1 MSENITEN
9 SRSDSIAEDILSFS
23 RDSLLV
29 NLRFLD
35 SALSRLPFQK
45 YSGSYATDGYK
56 LYFDPRHVLKTYREE
71 QTLPAR
77 NCLHVILHCV
87 FQHICIPDD
96 AFSDSRHRR
105 LWDISCDIAVEYT
118 ISVLDLKLLEFKNRN
133 RQARIFSS
141 LLEKID
147 ILTCE
152 KLYRY
157 MLKSRPDEEELT
169 ALETLFH
176 VDDHGKWR
184 LSAPPLTD
192 IWQGVSRRMQVDMET
207 FTRQQAG
214 SAGALMQNLRETN
227 REISDYAAFLRKF
240 ATRGDGMKL
249 DPDEFDYTLYS
260 YGMQLSGGKVPLIEQ
275 TEYRDPMR
283 IRDIAIAIFAHDIL
297 TQEKV
302 RLFLLNTWDI
312 LHSTESF
319 SSRVRLH
326 VLLPSKSDVP
336 GEDASYVGVLKT
348 IEDRVITSTEE
359 MREFV
364 AGLTVP
370 DAHGYDFRPVFD
382 RVSYLNRI
390 HTFKNLRG
398 VLVLTE
404 DVGSF
409 PSVMPAFPGAFIFV
423 NNDYSVPDVPPWAIR
438 LVLQS
443 DEI

>member
-1 MSENITEN
+1 MVDNFADNMNIGA
-9 SRSDSIAEDILSFS
+9 IADDILSFS

-35 SALSRLPFQK
+35 SALSRLVFQT
-45 YSGSYATDGYK
+45 YSGTYATDGYK
-56 LYFDPRHVLKTYREE
+56 LFYDPRHVLRTYRDE

-77 NCLHVILHCV
+77 NCLHVMLHCV
-87 FQHICIPDD
+87 LQHICVPDE
-96 AFSDSRHRR
+96 AFSDPKRRR
-105 LWDISCDIAVEYT
+105 LWDISCDIASEYT
-118 ISVLDLKLLEFKNRN
+118 INALGLAMLACRDQN
-133 RQARIFSS
+133 RQARIFLS

-147 ILTCE
+147 MLTCE
-152 KLYRY
+152 KLYRH
-157 MLKSRPDEEELT
+157 MLKTEPDEEELK
-169 ALETLFH
+169 ALETLFR
-176 VDDHGKWR
+176 VDDHSRWR

-192 IWQGVSRRMQVDMET
+192 IWQSVSRRMQVDMET
-207 FTRQQAG
+207 FTRQRSE
-214 SAGALMQNLRETN
+214 SAGALILNLKETN

-260 YGMQLSGGKVPLIEQ
+260 YGMQISGGRIPLIEQ

-283 IRDIAIAIFAHDIL
+283 VRDIAIAIFAHDIL

-302 RLFLLNTWDI
+302 RLFLMNTWNI

-319 SSRVRLH
+319 SSKIRMH
-326 VLLPSKSDVP
+326 VLLPSKSDIP
-336 GEDASYVGVLKT
+336 GEDATYIGVLKT
-348 IEDRVITSTEE
+348 IEDRVITSTDE
-359 MREFV
+359 MNEFV
-364 AGLTVP
+364 AGLTIP

-382 RVSYLNRI
+382 RVSYLNKI
-390 HTFKNLRG
+390 HRFINLRG
-398 VLVLTE
+398 VLILTE
-404 DVGSF
+404 DVGAF
-409 PSVMPAFPGAFIFV
+409 PPVMPAFPGAFIFV